1 MNNSETFFKNLLG
14 MAGKNLIDSTDDR
27 NKAATFRLTLA
38 LLGILTFVGR
48 EAILIIFRKN
58 FADGSLS
65 LLRIILCFLVFA
77 GIGILFYSLSF
88 DTGDDFIRWSG
99 NPSSYKVTGIFIFLM
114 GLIVLI
120 KGIIEF
126 NKSRK
131 YSSHNLN
138 GESYLYKVL
147 SKDGWKNS
155 LIQNFAEPFIFILI
169 GGIFS
174 IYNFIGFIPLAVC
187 SISYWLNLLIV
198 IMFDSKPLSQQATK
212 MNTKNNPEKK
222 YYEVNN

>member
-14 MAGKNLIDSTDDR
+14 VAGKNLIDLTDDR

-48 EAILIIFRKN
+48 EAIIITFRRN
-58 FADGSLS
+58 FPEGSLS
-65 LLRIILCFLVFA
+65 LFRIILCFLGFA
-77 GIGILFYSLSF
+77 GLGVLFFSLSF
-88 DTGDDFIRWSG
+88 DTGEDFIRWSG
-99 NPSSYKVTGIFIFLM
+99 NPSSYKVTGVLIFLV
-114 GLIVLI
+114 GLFVLI

-126 NKSRK
+126 IKSRN
-131 YSSHNLN
+131 YSSSNLN

-169 GGIFS
+169 GGIYS

-198 IMFDSKPLSQQATK
+198 TMFDNKPLNQQASK
-212 MNTKNNPEKK
+212 MNTKNNQEKK